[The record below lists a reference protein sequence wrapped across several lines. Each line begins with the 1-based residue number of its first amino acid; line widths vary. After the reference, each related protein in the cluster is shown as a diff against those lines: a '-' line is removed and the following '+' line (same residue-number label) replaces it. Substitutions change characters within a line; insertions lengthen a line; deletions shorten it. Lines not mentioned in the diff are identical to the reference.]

1 MNIFSHYIWESEGEK
16 ANPSSVVLQQIKVR
30 KKSCILVF
38 ICDGKKEG
46 DMGIYK
52 AGRFAESLVEWFH
65 HRCIPVFVEVH
76 GRYASDS
83 KAETVWNKLQR
94 ELEKE
99 LLQNLTCYEFSGMLL
114 WEEHFF
120 YFAKG
125 ETKGYLFNKRF
136 NKKQCRDLKEVLFGR
151 DAGEALLMISGE
163 LQKGV
168 SLLISTAGYCEYI
181 SDEEMVEV
189 LFSEKENELRICKK
203 LKELWKEDMARGGEW
218 YVGAVFIRTE

>member
-16 ANPSSVVLQQIKVR
+16 ANPSSVVLQQIKVK

-46 DMGIYK
+46 EKGIYK
-52 AGRFAESLVEWFH
+52 AGCFTESLVEWFH
-65 HRCIPVFVEVH
+65 HRCIPIFSDAH
-76 GRYASDS
+76 GNYVSGDTVRS
-83 KAETVWNKLQR
+83 VWNKVQR

-99 LLQNLTCYEFSGMLL
+99 LRQNSTGYEFSGMLL
-114 WEEHFF
+114 WEECFF
-120 YFAKG
+120 YFTKG

-136 NKKQCRDLKEVLFGR
+136 NKKQCRNLKEVLFGKN
-151 DAGEALLMISGE
+151 AGEELLIISGE

-168 SLLISTAGYCEYI
+168 SLLLSTAGYCECI

-189 LFSEKENELRICKK
+189 LFSEKETELRIRKK
-203 LKELWKEDMARGGEW
+203 LKELWKEDMTRGGAR